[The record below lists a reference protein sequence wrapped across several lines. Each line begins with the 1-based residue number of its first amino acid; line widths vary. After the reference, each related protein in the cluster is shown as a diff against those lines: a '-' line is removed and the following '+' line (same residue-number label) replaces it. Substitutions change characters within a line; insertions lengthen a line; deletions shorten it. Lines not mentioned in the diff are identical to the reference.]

1 MPVSVDASWKSLRR
15 TRKEGHVIVSQRVL
29 VVDGV
34 SDTGD
39 VLKAVLEPRGWQ
51 VDRVRRMDQ
60 FSEATR
66 TERPDVL
73 IVDAETTATDERTDL
88 ELAAVPRVIIG
99 SLRVA
104 SPDDEPGS
112 PSRQYLA
119 KPFQYAEL
127 LRAIDKLLAQPKAA

>member
-1 MPVSVDASWKSLRR
+1 MPVLVDASRKSLRR
-15 TRKEGHVIVSQRVL
+15 TRKEGLVIASQRVL

-34 SDTGD
+34 SDTGE

-60 FSEATR
+60 FGEAKL
-66 TERPDVL
+66 TERPDVM
-73 IVDAETTATDERTDL
+73 IVDAETISAGDIPDR
-88 ELAAVPRVIIG
+88 ELAEVPRVIIG
-99 SLRVA
+99 SLRVT

-112 PSRQYLA
+112 SSRQYLA

-127 LRAIDKLLAQPKAA
+127 LRAIDELLAQPKAA

>member
-1 MPVSVDASWKSLRR
+1 MPVLVDTSRKSLRR
-15 TRKEGHVIVSQRVL
+15 TRKEGLVIASQRVL

-60 FSEATR
+60 FCEATR

-73 IVDAETTATDERTDL
+73 IVDAETTFTDEL
-88 ELAAVPRVIIG
+88 SNPGLAEVPRVIIG
-99 SLRVA
+99 SLRISA
-104 SPDDEPGS
+104 PGDELES
-112 PSRQYLA
+112 SSRQYLT

-127 LRAIDKLLAQPKAA
+127 LRAIDELLARPKAA

>member
-1 MPVSVDASWKSLRR
+1 MPVSVDASRKSLRR

-60 FSEATR
+60 FGEAKLTD
-66 TERPDVL
+66 RPDVM
-73 IVDAETTATDERTDL
+73 IVDAEGIVRYVQVVAEQSREPDYD
-88 ELAAVPRVIIG
+88 AV
-99 SLRVA
+99 
-104 SPDDEPGS
+104 
-112 PSRQYLA
+112 
-119 KPFQYAEL
+119 
-127 LRAIDKLLAQPKAA
+127 LRALAGIG

>member
-1 MPVSVDASWKSLRR
+1 MIA
-15 TRKEGHVIVSQRVL
+15 SQRVL

-60 FSEATR
+60 FGEATR
-66 TERPDVL
+66 TERPDVM
-73 IVDAETTATDERTDL
+73 IVDAETISGPELSDH
-88 ELAAVPRVIIG
+88 ELAEVPRVIIG
-99 SLRVA
+99 SLRVT

-112 PSRQYLA
+112 PSRQYLT
-119 KPFQYAEL
+119 KPFQYGEL
-127 LRAIDKLLAQPKAA
+127 LRAIDELLAQPKAAA